1 MDGGVWMILEKRF
14 VTGIYLSNVD
24 LNGKLNRNS
33 RKLRIC
39 RLFENYYVKVY
50 GVVLFLFTTCIDN
63 YILEF
68 TLTFALKFFWKCKKV
83 LFRYCLARNSN

>member
-39 RLFENYYVKVY
+39 RLFENVYVKVS
-50 GVVLFLFTTCIDN
+50 GAVLLLDVVCKDNFT
-63 YILEF
+63 LEF
-68 TLTFALKFFWKCKKV
+68 AL
-83 LFRYCLARNSN
+83 